1 MLITWLARARAELGV
16 KALVQFSALV
26 AWVPQRPGSSLLRW
40 RLMEPPGRVLVT
52 GDPWDYSSGLLVSTV
67 AWVPPWTQCHGDWR
81 GGPSPA
87 GPGVRVPFSI

>member
-40 RLMEPPGRVLVT
+40 RLTEPPGRVLVT

-67 AWVPPWTQCHGDWR
+67 AMGTGGEVPVLQ
-81 GGPSPA
+81 
-87 GPGVRVPFSI
+87 GPGFVFHFLYEEAETP